1 MAVCGRS
8 SVSTTMAAS
17 CSSSSSSLFSKAGED
32 SSRLL
37 TECKTTV
44 QGSCFLALRRHQ
56 RIVVGRPKLHLQRL
70 VVAAA
75 ASKSR
80 RAILCVRKQETVP
93 LPTLTD
99 PLGNPQHLS
108 SFLQQPAGTKS
119 MLNTNALERFEY
131 LGDGVFRCYL
141 PKLLLLKL
149 EVAPIVDLFVS
160 ATHNDCCVEMLSCKF
175 AGSQAVEEQNNH
187 FSASMKNYL
196 TWQSSTEEEPVLHV
210 NVELNVA
217 LEVYTLP
224 FTMLPLSAVETPGN
238 VIMRAMLDRLVP
250 VFIDHLFMDYQRWV
264 EEGAASLDSDCMSSL
279 ESIST
284 PRNTNGQKR
293 LPVEVATST

>member
-1 MAVCGRS
+1 MQDTSSGSLLSGFKEASKVCIETLLAFEQQHLNPWLRS
-8 SVSTTMAAS
+8 CDNMLCCWNIRVPSVDMYFHWILVHGLWIIHVAT
-17 CSSSSSSLFSKAGED
+17 FG
-32 SSRLL
+32 
-37 TECKTTV
+37 
-44 QGSCFLALRRHQ
+44 

-80 RAILCVRKQETVP
+80 RANLCVRKQETVP
-93 LPTLTD
+93 LPTLAD

-160 ATHNDCCVEMLSCKF
+160 ATHNDCCVEMLSCKV
-175 AGSQAVEEQNNH
+175 GS
-187 FSASMKNYL
+187 
-196 TWQSSTEEEPVLHV
+196 
-210 NVELNVA
+210 
-217 LEVYTLP
+217 
-224 FTMLPLSAVETPGN
+224 
-238 VIMRAMLDRLVP
+238 
-250 VFIDHLFMDYQRWV
+250 
-264 EEGAASLDSDCMSSL
+264 
-279 ESIST
+279 
-284 PRNTNGQKR
+284 
-293 LPVEVATST
+293 